1 VNPLVNERA
10 ARLAVDAAAIAASRE
25 ALGLTA
31 STPREVHERLLP
43 LIGDDLDFARVL
55 RVQLE
60 AARVSIGDR
69 AMRAQRP

>member
-1 VNPLVNERA
+1 VIPQSGDRSP
-10 ARLAVDAAAIAASRE
+10 RLALDAAALAASRE

-60 AARVSIGDR
+60 AARVSIGSR
-69 AMRAQRP
+69 SPR